1 MYFNSEGKFVR
12 TDIWREGK
20 WLDTWS
26 IVHFLS
32 GVTIGFFPKYLGLDT
47 FSSYVIVFLLLVSY
61 EMFEALVKIE
71 ETPQNRFMD
80 VVVGMASFILAYHL
94 HPFLSDTA
102 SIVLF
107 GIFFMS
113 ASVLGAIG
121 WQVSRK
127 ALVLEGKL
135 RMEIAHGRE
144 KLKEERGKITQRLRE
159 GRAHRRLKRMKRRAL
174 RDEARVIEGK

>member
-26 IVHFLS
+26 VVHFLS
-32 GVTIGFFPKYLGLDT
+32 GITIGFFPRYLGLDT
-47 FSSYVIVFLLLVSY
+47 FSAYVIVLLLLVSY

-80 VVVGMASFILAYHL
+80 VVVGMASFIPVYHL
-94 HPFLSDTA
+94 HPLLSDTA
-102 SIVLF
+102 SIALF
-107 GIFFMS
+107 GIFFIS
-113 ASVLGAIG
+113 ASALGAIG

-127 ALVLEGKL
+127 AAVVEARL
-135 RMEIAHGRE
+135 RVEIAHGRE
-144 KLKEERGKITQRLRE
+144 KFKEERGKITRRLRARRE
-159 GRAHRRLKRMKRRAL
+159 RRRLKRIKRRAS
-174 RDEARVIEGK
+174 REETFRG

>member
-32 GVTIGFFPKYLGLDT
+32 GATMGFFPKYVGLDAL
-47 FSSYVIVFLLLVSY
+47 SAYVIVFLLLVSY

-80 VVVGMASFILAYHL
+80 VVVGMASFIPVYHL
-94 HPFLSDTA
+94 HPLLSDTA
-102 SIVLF
+102 SVALF
-107 GIFFMS
+107 GIFFTA
-113 ASVLGAIG
+113 ASVLGVIG
-121 WQVSRK
+121 WRVSHK
-127 ALVLEGKL
+127 AAVFEAKL
-135 RMEIAHGRE
+135 RTEIAHGRE
-144 KLKEERGKITQRLRE
+144 KLKKRRGKMTQRLRE
-159 GRAHRRLKRMKRRAL
+159 RRVRRRLKRMKRRAL
-174 RDEARVIEGK
+174 RENGAQ

>member
-32 GVTIGFFPKYLGLDT
+32 GVTIGFFPQYLGLDT
-47 FSSYVIVFLLLVSY
+47 FSSYFLVFLLLFSY

-71 ETPQNRFMD
+71 ETPQHRFMD
-80 VVVGMASFILAYHL
+80 VVVGMASFILTYHL

-121 WQVSRK
+121 WSLTQ

-144 KLKEERGKITQRLRE
+144 T
-159 GRAHRRLKRMKRRAL
+159 
-174 RDEARVIEGK
+174 

>member
-1 MYFNSEGKFVR
+1 MHFNSEGKFVR

-47 FSSYVIVFLLLVSY
+47 FSAYVIVFLLLVSY
-61 EMFEALVKIE
+61 EMFEALVQIE

-80 VVVGMASFILAYHL
+80 VVVGMASFIPVYHF
-94 HPFLSDTA
+94 HPLLSDTA
-102 SIVLF
+102 SVTLF
-107 GIFFMS
+107 GIFFVITS
-113 ASVLGAIG
+113 ALAAIG
-121 WQVSRK
+121 WHFSRK
-127 ALVLEGKL
+127 AAVFEEKL

-144 KLKEERGKITQRLRE
+144 KLKEGRGKISERLRA
-159 GRAHRRLKRMKRRAL
+159 RKSRRHLKRTKRHAL
-174 RDEARVIEGK
+174 REARATEEK